1 MSKLHLCVPRRSHCR
16 RGPPLPRLLAPADE
30 WKAGTARQKI
40 TPHELMW
47 MAGYGSRNH
56 PATGFLNDLWVKA
69 LVLEDMHGNCGVAIV
84 TLDLVG
90 IGRDVAD
97 PVLAELAARYRLA
110 RSNVALCCSHT
121 HSGPVVGRNLHT
133 LHYDLV
139 DAEQQQKI
147 DRYATEL
154 KQSVIDVVGRAVAA
168 LAPCEVSYGAGTA
181 DFAVNRRTNKE
192 PDVPAL
198 RAAGQLK
205 GPEDHEVPVLRV
217 IDARGTPVAVLFGYA
232 CHATVLDGYDWS
244 SDYPGF
250 AQTELESR
258 YPRCTALFV
267 AGCGADQNPLPR
279 RKVELAREYGRD
291 LAQAVRNVLDTTMK
305 PLSGPFAIR
314 SAVVELP
321 LANPDARRSSRRAIG
336 GPVCR
341 GPSPRILGAARR
353 GENRFHRP
361 TRIRFR
367 PVPGT
372 ADVHHPGG
380 RSGRRL
386 HVANQE

>member
-1 MSKLHLCVPRRSHCR
+1 
-16 RGPPLPRLLAPADE
+16 
-30 WKAGTARQKI
+30 
-40 TPHELMW
+40 
-47 MAGYGSRNH
+47 
-56 PATGFLNDLWVKA
+56 
-69 LVLEDMHGNCGVAIV
+69 MHGTRVAIV

-97 PVLAELAARYRLA
+97 PIFADLAARYRLA

-181 DFAVNRRTNKE
+181 DFAVNRRNNKE

-198 RAAGQLK
+198 RTAGQLK

-217 IDARGTPVAVLFGYA
+217 VDARGTPVAVLFGYA

-250 AQTELESR
+250 AQTELESH
-258 YPRCTALFV
+258 YPQCTALFV

-279 RKVELAREYGRD
+279 RKVELARKYGRD

-321 LANPDARRSSRRAIG
+321 LANVPDRAAVVQDAQSADRYVAARARGYLELLDGGKPIPSAYAYPIQAWRLGPLTFITLGGEVVVDYALRIKSESGAGPTWVAAYSNDVMAYIPSRRVLAEG
-336 GPVCR
+336 GYEGASAMVYY
-341 GPSPRILGAARR
+341 GLPSPWAPSVEESI
-353 GENRFHRP
+353 
-361 TRIRFR
+361 ISS
-367 PVPGT
+367 V
-372 ADVHHPGG
+372 
-380 RSGRRL
+380 RSL
-386 HVANQE
+386 LTDTK